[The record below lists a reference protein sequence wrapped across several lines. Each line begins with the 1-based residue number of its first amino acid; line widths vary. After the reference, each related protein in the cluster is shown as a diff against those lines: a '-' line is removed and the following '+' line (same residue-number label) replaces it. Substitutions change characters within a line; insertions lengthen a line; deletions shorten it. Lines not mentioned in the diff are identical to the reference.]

1 MTRNSKKIV
10 SKKHQNLELE
20 LIINRDWYNKNLI
33 TKEMYLLAQDII
45 LKLIEDEKLSVRRVA
60 IQEEWW

>member
-20 LIINRDWYNKNLI
+20 LIINRDLYNKNLI

>member
-20 LIINRDWYNKNLI
+20 LIINRDLYNKNLI

-60 IQEEWW
+60 IQEE

>member
-1 MTRNSKKIV
+1 MTRNSKKII

-20 LIINRDWYNKNLI
+20 LIINRNLYNKKLI

-60 IQEEWW
+60 IQEE

>member
-1 MTRNSKKIV
+1 MTRNSKKMV

-20 LIINRDWYNKNLI
+20 LIINRDLYNKNLI